1 MTTPQAGQRPGWT
14 LPVIGF
20 VLLGVGAVLAILGG
34 VRLVAAVTSTLG
46 VPSFPVPGVHTQ
58 HLDAG
63 QNVVFGAISL
73 SEATSDVVPFSASD
87 ITVTGAS
94 GPLTVGGLSGS
105 QTITSGAVVYQ
116 GVAAFTVPTAGS
128 YDIDI
133 KSPTPDRAIVTTS
146 IMSSIGSGFAW
157 AALIVLGGVVALVG
171 LVLAIVG
178 LVRHFSNRAAVSA
191 PPGGPGVGLVL
202 PPAGVPL
209 TTPVTP
215 VIPPPGWYPDSQ
227 RPGGQRYWD
236 GTTWT
241 EHRA

>member
-157 AALIVLGGVVALVG
+157 AA
-171 LVLAIVG
+171 
-178 LVRHFSNRAAVSA
+178 SNRAAVSA